1 MLKKLVI
8 FDCDGVLV
16 DSEMIANR
24 GLAELMTGWGHP
36 ATAED
41 CIARFAGLSLAAVRD
56 LVESGGGPPLP
67 DDFAEQ
73 IRARDLIAFGE
84 ELEAIPGV
92 EDALEAI
99 ALPRCVASSGMPEKI
114 VNSLAITGLLPYFEP
129 HLFSA
134 AMVARG
140 KPAPD
145 LFLHAAEQM
154 NVRPEDAAVVED
166 SPPGIQ
172 AARAAGM
179 TVLGFCGASH
189 AGPGHGEMLLAA
201 GAHRVFHAMADL
213 PEVLGA

>member
-24 GLAELMTGWGHP
+24 GLAEQLTGWGHP
-36 ATAED
+36 VTAED
-41 CIARFAGLSLAAVRD
+41 CIGRFVGMSLAAVRD

-73 IRARDLIAFGE
+73 VRARDLIAFGE
-84 ELEAIPGV
+84 KLEAVPGV
-92 EDALEAI
+92 EDALKTI

-114 VNSLAITGLLPYFEP
+114 LDSLTITGLLSYFDP

-134 AMVARG
+134 AMVAHG

-154 NVRPEDAAVVED
+154 NVQPGDAVVIED
-166 SPPGIQ
+166 STPGIQ

-213 PEVLGA
+213 PEMLGA